1 MRRMVLILLL
11 LGLATSNGLCH
22 ESSSAPTGATAAP
35 TSPTPVDL
43 NAASPEQLDALP
55 GIGPALAARIVA
67 YRDEHGPF
75 TEVEQLN
82 KVKGIGVRTLEK
94 LRPLLVLQ

>member
-1 MRRMVLILLL
+1 MRRIVMVVLLFCF
-11 LGLATSNGLCH
+11 ATSGGLCH
-22 ESSSAPTGATAAP
+22 EPSPATRGEVAASAAP
-35 TSPTPVDL
+35 APVNL
-43 NAASPEQLDALP
+43 NAANSEQLDTLP

-82 KVKGIGVRTLEK
+82 NVKGIGARTLEK
-94 LRPLLVLQ
+94 LRPLLILQ

>member
-1 MRRMVLILLL
+1 MCRIVLVLLL
-11 LGLATSNGLCH
+11 LGLSAAGGLCH
-22 ESSSAPTGATAAP
+22 EPSSAPGSEAAAP
-35 TSPTPVDL
+35 AAPAPVDL
-43 NAASPEQLDALP
+43 NAADSEQLDTLP

-75 TEVEQLN
+75 TKVEQLSN
-82 KVKGIGVRTLEK
+82 VKGIGARTLEK

>member
-1 MRRMVLILLL
+1 MRRIVMVLLL
-11 LGLATSNGLCH
+11 LGLATSSGLCH
-22 ESSSAPTGATAAP
+22 ESSPVPPASAAAP
-35 TSPTPVDL
+35 TAPTPVDL
-43 NAASPEQLDALP
+43 NAATPEQLDTLP

-82 KVKGIGVRTLEK
+82 KVKGIGTRTLEK

>member
-1 MRRMVLILLL
+1 MRRIVMVLLLF
-11 LGLATSNGLCH
+11 GLATSSGLCH
-22 ESSSAPTGATAAP
+22 ESSPTTRGEVAAP
-35 TSPTPVDL
+35 TAPNPVDL
-43 NAASPEQLDALP
+43 NAASPEQLDTLP

-82 KVKGIGVRTLEK
+82 KVKGIGARTLEK

>member
-1 MRRMVLILLL
+1 MCRIVMVLLLFC
-11 LGLATSNGLCH
+11 LATSSALCH
-22 ESSSAPTGATAAP
+22 ELSPAPSGAAAAP
-35 TSPTPVDL
+35 APLDL
-43 NAASPEQLDALP
+43 NAATLEQLDTLP

-75 TEVEQLN
+75 RQIEQLN
-82 KVKGIGVRTLEK
+82 EVKGIGARTLEK

>member
-1 MRRMVLILLL
+1 MRRIVLVLLL
-11 LGLATSNGLCH
+11 LGLSTSGGLCH
-22 ESSSAPTGATAAP
+22 EPSPATRGEAAAP
-35 TSPTPVDL
+35 AAPAPVDL

-75 TEVEQLN
+75 TKIEHLN
-82 KVKGIGVRTLEK
+82 DVKGIGARTLEK
-94 LRPLLVLQ
+94 LRPLLILQ

>member
-1 MRRMVLILLL
+1 MRRIVMVLLL
-11 LGLATSNGLCH
+11 LGLATASGLCH
-22 ESSSAPTGATAAP
+22 EPSPAPTGAAAAP
-35 TSPTPVDL
+35 TVPTPVDL
-43 NAASPEQLDALP
+43 NAANAEQLDPLP
-55 GIGPALAARIVA
+55 GIGPALAARIVV

-82 KVKGIGVRTLEK
+82 KVKGIGARTLEK

>member
-1 MRRMVLILLL
+1 MRRIVLILLL
-11 LGLATSNGLCH
+11 LALATSSGLCH
-22 ESSSAPTGATAAP
+22 EPSPAPTGAAASPAAP
-35 TSPTPVDL
+35 APVDL
-43 NAASPEQLDALP
+43 NAASPEQLDTLP

-67 YRDEHGPF
+67 YREEHGPF

>member
-1 MRRMVLILLL
+1 MRRIVMVVLLL
-11 LGLATSNGLCH
+11 CFATSGGLCH
-22 ESSSAPTGATAAP
+22 EPSPAPTGAAAAP
-35 TSPTPVDL
+35 AAPTPVDL
-43 NAASPEQLDALP
+43 NAASPEQLDTLP

-82 KVKGIGVRTLEK
+82 KVKGIGARTLEK

>member
-1 MRRMVLILLL
+1 MRRIVMVLLLF
-11 LGLATSNGLCH
+11 GLATSSGLCH
-22 ESSSAPTGATAAP
+22 ESSPTTRGEVAAP
-35 TSPTPVDL
+35 TVPTPVDL
-43 NAASPEQLDALP
+43 NAANPEQLDTLP

-82 KVKGIGVRTLEK
+82 KVKGIGARTLEK

>member
-1 MRRMVLILLL
+1 MRRIVLVLLL
-11 LGLATSNGLCH
+11 LSLATSSGLCH
-22 ESSSAPTGATAAP
+22 EPSPAPTGTAAAP
-35 TSPTPVDL
+35 TAPTPVDL

-82 KVKGIGVRTLEK
+82 KVKGIGARTLEK